1 MIDLLRDIILV
12 VAGSL
17 VLIALHRSNR
27 AQNSVPRSVWP
38 FLIAGFVLL
47 LFGRFLEML
56 DASMLGIEPVIKGL
70 LQEVFGYVLGFVM
83 LTIGLVRWMPS
94 MTGRATAPPVKIQR
108 KKRPSAPPRRREVA
122 RKAPVQ
128 PQAAPAAEQGEHA
141 AKEMLNS
148 ILKSSLSGVL
158 VLKTVRDDVGEATDF
173 ECQRVNDAAEQILG
187 RSAAGLVGKNLLEEF
202 PCIQAENLT
211 GNAISV
217 IETGLPYRS
226 ERQFN
231 HGREGQWY
239 QFVAVKLGD
248 GLAVTFADI
257 SDRKKAEEQLRHAAH
272 HDTLTGLPNRAF
284 FMDRLVQ
291 AINRARRVPD
301 YTFAV
306 LFLDFDRFKIINDS
320 LGHDAGDQ
328 LLVGIGD
335 RLTKNLRAID
345 TPTRVNDG
353 HMPARL
359 GGDEFVILLDSIRGV
374 EDAVRVAERL
384 QSELSVPHNLDGHEV
399 VSTASI
405 GIVTSDIGYESP
417 DDVIR
422 DADTAMYRAKTSGKA
437 RHVVFDEGM
446 HNEVVAR
453 LDLERELRDAVEQ
466 KAFRLAFEPLVA
478 LDTGKVAGF
487 EALIRWPHET
497 RGMVPPEEFIS
508 LAEELS
514 LIVPLGE
521 WALESTCKQLREWS
535 IRYPEHD
542 RLTVSVNLSRQQLL
556 HPELAA
562 TIRRVVEET
571 GIKPSSL
578 QLEIT
583 ETMVMGDS
591 GAFHAILEQLRDI
604 GVGLVMDDFG
614 TGHSSLSCLHGFP
627 INVLKL
633 DSDFIRSMKKKRDY
647 GAIVNAVVELAHN
660 LNMEV
665 VAEGV
670 ETVDQLVLLQ
680 ALACD
685 YAQGELFSPAVDG
698 DDVEKLL
705 RDGLDLSLAA

>member
-12 VAGSL
+12 VAGCL
-17 VLIALHRSNR
+17 VLIALYRSNR
-27 AQNSVPRSVWP
+27 VDNEVPRSAWP
-38 FLIAGFVLL
+38 FLVAGFMLL
-47 LFGRFLEML
+47 LMGRFLEML
-56 DASMLGIEPVIKGL
+56 DPVVLGIPPVAKGVI
-70 LQEVFGYVLGFVM
+70 QEVFGYVLGFLM
-83 LTIGLVRWMPS
+83 LTIGLVRWLPS
-94 MTGRATAPPVKIQR
+94 MAGR
-108 KKRPSAPPRRREVA
+108 SAPTASSNAPNQPAPKRRAVPRRVA
-122 RKAPVQ
+122 AGQ
-128 PQAAPAAEQGEHA
+128 DMSAHA

-148 ILKSSLSGVL
+148 ILKSSLSGVM

-187 RSAAGLVGKNLLEEF
+187 RSAAGLVGQHLLASF
-202 PCIQAENLT
+202 PCIQAENLM

-231 HGREGQWY
+231 HGREGRWY

-248 GLAVTFADI
+248 GLAVTFADV

-301 YTFAV
+301 YKFAV

-328 LLVGIGD
+328 LLIGIAE
-335 RLTKNLRAID
+335 RLTMNLRTID
-345 TPTRVNDG
+345 TSTRVTEG

-359 GGDEFVILLDSIRGV
+359 GGDEFVVLLDSINGV
-374 EDAVRVAERL
+374 EDAVRVSERL
-384 QSELSVPHNLDGHEV
+384 QAELSEPHNLDGHEV

-405 GIVTSDIGYESP
+405 GIVTSEIGYDSP
-417 DDVIR
+417 DDIIR

-446 HNEVVAR
+446 HKEVVAR
-453 LDLERELRDAVEQ
+453 LDLERELREAVERDE
-466 KAFRLAFEPLVA
+466 FSLAFEPVIA
-478 LDTGKVAGF
+478 LDTGKVTAL
-487 EALIRWPHET
+487 EALIRWEHPT
-497 RGMVPPEEFIS
+497 RGSVPREEFIP
-508 LAEELS
+508 LAVELG
-514 LIVPLGE
+514 LIIPLGE
-521 WALESTCKQLREWS
+521 WVLESTCRRLKEWQG
-535 IRYPEHD
+535 RYPSHEK
-542 RLTVSVNLSRQQLL
+542 LCASVNLSRPQLL
-556 HPELAA
+556 SPELIP
-562 TIRRVVEET
+562 TIQRIIAET
-571 GIKPSSL
+571 GIEPHTL

-583 ETMVMGDS
+583 ETMVMGDAS
-591 GAFHAILEQLRDI
+591 GCRPILEELRAI

-627 INVLKL
+627 ISVLKL
-633 DSDFIRSMKKKRDY
+633 DSDFIRSVRNKRDY
-647 GAIVNAVVELAHN
+647 GAIVNAVVDLAHN
-660 LNMEV
+660 LNMSV

-670 ETVDQLVLLQ
+670 ETLDQLVLLQ

-685 YAQGELFSPAVDG
+685 YAQGHLFSEAVPGEHID
-698 DDVEKLL
+698 KLL
-705 RDGLDLSLAA
+705 EDGLDMSLAA